1 MMMVKHRKT
10 YTLEIDIDTFDSL
23 YSMFR
28 EAYDKAKTDPFLH
41 TQEIFDL
48 IDRDVRP
55 LVPFKKVHGYSYRLY
70 SGNPDRGIKCII
82 TFNFSPECCDF
93 IH

>member
-1 MMMVKHRKT
+1 MTIKHRKT
-10 YTLEIDIDTFDSL
+10 YTLEIEIDTFDSM

-28 EAYDKAKTDPFLH
+28 EAYDKAETEPFIH

-55 LVPFKKVHGYSYRLY
+55 LVPFKKVHGYRYRLY
-70 SGNPDRGIKCII
+70 SGNPDSGIKCTV
-82 TFNFSPECCDF
+82 TFDLSSNSYDF